1 MGHPVLAAAGK
12 EHGHVGFFLQQKKS
26 GETEN

>member
-1 MGHPVLAAAGK
+1 MGLPVLAAAGK
-12 EHGHVGFFLQQKKS
+12 ERGQVGFFLQQKKS